1 MAKKYMLLYG
11 KKSVWERLS
20 TDPQSIKKIIKA
32 DNFNDPDIERL
43 ISKHN
48 ISTEILSAKKVQDLK
63 QAKNVQGIVAR
74 VEEFRYIDFDR
85 LLDQIDKLTLVFLD
99 RINDPQNLGVII
111 RTLACFGGFA
121 IVLPE
126 AEATHV
132 TEAVMHVASG
142 GENYVSISKVIDLQ
156 KAVSKA
162 KKRGV
167 KILGAVVDHQAD
179 NIQIIQLAFPLGI
192 ILGAETTGISS
203 QLQKLIDQKVFIPMP
218 GAKLSF
224 NLAMA
229 ATIFSYEITKQ
240 KKFSR

>member
-11 KKSVWERLS
+11 KKSVMERLCV
-20 TDPQSIKKIIKA
+20 DPQSIKKIIKA
-32 DNFNDPDIERL
+32 DNFHDPEIERL
-43 ISKHN
+43 IGAHN
-48 ISTEILSAKKVQDLK
+48 IITETLSAKKVQDLK
-63 QAKNVQGIVAR
+63 QTKNVQGIVAR
-74 VEEFRYIDFDR
+74 VEDFRYIDFDC
-85 LLDQIDKLTLVFLD
+85 LIDQTDKLTLVFLD

-111 RTLACFGGFA
+111 RTLACFSGFA

-126 AEATHV
+126 TEATHV

-156 KAVSKA
+156 KAVGKA

-167 KILGAVVDHQAD
+167 KILGAVVDNQAD
-179 NIQIIQLAFPLGI
+179 NIQTIQLSFPLGI

-203 QLQKLIDQKVFIPMP
+203 QLQKQIDQKVFIPMP

-240 KKFSR
+240 KKFSS